1 MTIEC
6 LIRRQVL
13 LGLSGAAVVTLLP
26 NTAQASRATIGVKDL
41 RFYNLHTG
49 ERSQGSFWV
58 DGQYQSATLT
68 EFDHVLRDHRQ
79 NVAAPI
85 DKRLFEYLYK
95 LQATL
100 DNQDEIHVIS
110 AYRSPKTNQM
120 LASRSNGVAK
130 KSYHMKG
137 MAMDIA
143 LPGVKTKHL
152 RDAAESL
159 KLGGVGFYPRDG
171 FVHIDCGPVRRWG

>member
-6 LIRRQVL
+6 ITRRQVL
-13 LGLSGAAVVTLLP
+13 LGLSGAAVATMLP
-26 NTAQASRATIGVKDL
+26 NTAQASRSTHGVKDL
-41 RFYNLHTG
+41 HFYNRHTG
-49 ERSQGSFWV
+49 ESSHGSFWV
-58 DGQYQSATLT
+58 DGQYQADILT
-68 EFDHVLRDHRQ
+68 EFNQVLRDHRQ

-95 LQATL
+95 LQFTL
-100 DNQDEIHVIS
+100 NNEDEIHVIS

-120 LASRSNGVAK
+120 LASKSKGVAK
-130 KSYHMKG
+130 NSYHMKG

-143 LPGVKTKHL
+143 IPGVSTKNL
-152 RDAAESL
+152 RDAAVSL

-171 FVHIDCGPVRRWG
+171 FVHVDCGPVRLWG